1 MRHPKRG
8 AVTDHKQL
16 NCLTK
21 PMKTLPKAILG
32 RLAVAVLCGLFG
44 QQVQAAPIVGS
55 IDFIGVV
62 TYDTTSLATATAV
75 DIWNSSFVSKDTM
88 DFSSISA
95 GTNANMGAP
104 WTFNSGTPAIP
115 TPGPAKP
122 GLWNVGGFTFD
133 LASSQVVSQS
143 ANFLNI
149 AGVGSASGNSFDP
162 TPGTWSFTSTKSSG
176 QDSQTFGFQS
186 STVVPE
192 SGTVVLLA
200 SGTLFLASV
209 HFLRRKS
216 KRLLAASWAP
226 F

>member
-1 MRHPKRG
+1 
-8 AVTDHKQL
+8 
-16 NCLTK
+16 
-21 PMKTLPKAILG
+21 MKTLSKAILVA
-32 RLAVAVLCGLFG
+32 LAITGFFG
-44 QQVQAAPIVGS
+44 QQVQAAGPIKGS

-62 TYDTTSLATATAV
+62 TYDTTSLSTATKV
-75 DIWNSSFVSKDTM
+75 NLWNSSFVSKDTL
-88 DFSSISA
+88 DFSSVSA
-95 GTNANMGAP
+95 GTNVTMGIP
-104 WTFNSGTPAIP
+104 WTFNSGTPALP

-122 GLWNVGGFTFD
+122 GLWQVGGFTFD
-133 LASSQVVSQS
+133 LTSSTVVTQS
-143 ANFLNI
+143 TTFLNVTGI
-149 AGVGSASGNSFDP
+149 GTASGNSVDP
-162 TPGTWSFTSTKSSG
+162 TPGTWSFTSTKSNG

-216 KRLLAASWAP
+216 KRLLATSWAP